1 MTFILKTP
9 TEIMSDLA
17 FRIKSKRL
25 ELNLTQ
31 EGISSRAGVSL
42 GSLKRFESTGQ
53 ISLESLLKLAHAVGA
68 LADFDALFSTQK
80 NRSKFEQD
88 HYIYKFRLNGKNIP
102 VVNSWHPA
110 NQFPDIMNY
119 YCLMNIIKSI
129 M

>member
-80 NRSKFEQD
+80 NRSSLFEPTNKIKKRQ
-88 HYIYKFRLNGKNIP
+88 RGK
-102 VVNSWHPA
+102 
-110 NQFPDIMNY
+110 
-119 YCLMNIIKSI
+119 LK
-129 M
+129 